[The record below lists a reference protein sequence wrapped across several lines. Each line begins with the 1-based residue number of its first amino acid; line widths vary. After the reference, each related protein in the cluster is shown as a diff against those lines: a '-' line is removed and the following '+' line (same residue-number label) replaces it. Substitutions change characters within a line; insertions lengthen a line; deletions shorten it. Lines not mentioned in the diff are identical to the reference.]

1 MRNVEYRP
9 SRRSSAPFS
18 PSGAASYAARIASLY
33 FAVNVRPTRAFG
45 HLRVRPCRAS
55 AIHRTRIFDPGP
67 SVKPGQADRHVGEV
81 SIPALKS
88 MIVRGRV
95 PQPRLAERVASSV
108 DNSMIE
114 SFWSTL
120 KVRLPGCWGVARLVG
135 ELSLQKV

>member
-1 MRNVEYRP
+1 MWLEYRP

-18 PSGAASYAARIASLY
+18 PSGDASYAARIASLY
-33 FAVNVRPTRAFG
+33 FAVNERRRACSG
-45 HLRVRPCRAS
+45 TSGSGRAGPAPS
-55 AIHRTRIFDPGP
+55 TGPGSSTPGP

>member
-1 MRNVEYRP
+1 MWLEYRP
-9 SRRSSAPFS
+9 ARRSSAPFS

-33 FAVNVRPTRAFG
+33 FAVRCADA
-45 HLRVRPCRAS
+45 RVRAPQGQAVQGS

>member
-81 SIPALKS
+81 SIPTLGS

-95 PQPRLAERVASSV
+95 PQPRLAERGDAGEWRRCPTRGP
-108 DNSMIE
+108 DP
-114 SFWSTL
+114 L
-120 KVRLPGCWGVARLVG
+120 AGLCRLDDKTAIRHAN
-135 ELSLQKV
+135 